1 MAKNKKPNLPALSKS
16 QKPFFEVLVLVI
28 LAVFI
33 GLYVQN
39 RSLPDTEF
47 TEEEFAHN
55 SSDEKDS
62 PEMYPDDA
70 YFAPEDME
78 KVTLN
83 RDPIRQDIANTQ
95 YRLGVSY
102 EKGYGVPQNFK
113 IASVWYE
120 SAANLGH
127 KYAQYNL
134 GIFYF
139 KGMSVEKD
147 YKKAA
152 ELFQKAAEQGLE
164 QAQYNLGFIYEEGL
178 GVKRDYAKAHKWYLA
193 ASESGFKMAKKKLKT
208 IQKKLRKK

>member
-1 MAKNKKPNLPALSKS
+1 MTKGKRNLPAIANSHR
-16 QKPFFEVLVLVI
+16 PFLEI
-28 LAVFI
+28 LFIILIAVFI
-33 GLYVQN
+33 GLYIQN
-39 RSLPDTEF
+39 RSLPETSF
-47 TEEEFAHN
+47 TDEEFVEN
-55 SSDEKDS
+55 ERSEKDS
-62 PEMYPDDA
+62 AEIYPDDA
-70 YFAPEDME
+70 YFAPQDLE

-83 RDPIRQDIANTQ
+83 RDPIRQDISNTQ

-113 IASVWYE
+113 ISSVWYE

-152 ELFQKAAEQGLE
+152 DLFQKAAEQGLE
-164 QAQYNLGFIYEEGL
+164 QAQYNLGFMYEEGL
-178 GVKRDYAKAHKWYLA
+178 GVKRDYDKAYKWYLA
-193 ASESGFKMAKKKLKT
+193 ASEADFKMAKDKLK
-208 IQKKLRKK
+208 IIEKKLRKR